1 METSKSLTVRT
12 GKTDVETGLVIK
24 DSYASKSGFMH
35 HAGVRIFESLKII
48 EGVSKGTSTI
58 FLNSVIVLDQDGNLI
73 FDAEVEKYTTYSR
86 EKVRQ
91 LVFEGLIAMI
101 REASEA
107 EGEYFDE
114 LDTRERLDE
123 KLKGAFYE
131 TSYKA
136 VLKWAKGIGI
146 LKNNI

>member
-1 METSKSLTVRT
+1 METSKSLTVNT
-12 GKTDVETGLVIK
+12 GKTDIETGLIIK
-24 DSYASKSGFMH
+24 DSYVSKSGFSH
-35 HAGVRIFESLKII
+35 HAGVRQFETLKIV

-58 FLNSVIVLDQDGNLI
+58 FLNSILVLDQDGKLI
-73 FDAEVEKYTTYSR
+73 FDAEVEKYTSYSR
-86 EKVRQ
+86 EKVRR
-91 LVFEGLIAMI
+91 LVFEGLITMI
-101 REASEA
+101 REATEA

-114 LDTRERLDE
+114 LDTRERLDN

-146 LKNNI
+146 IKN